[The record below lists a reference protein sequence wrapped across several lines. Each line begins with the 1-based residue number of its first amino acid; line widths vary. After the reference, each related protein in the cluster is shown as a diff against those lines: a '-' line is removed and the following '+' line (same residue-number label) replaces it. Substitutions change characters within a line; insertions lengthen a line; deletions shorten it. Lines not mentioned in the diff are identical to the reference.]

1 MGYIEDRA
9 AEGQRQAFEAA
20 KRAEAGRVLNQGVA
34 PSGLAGIRS
43 EGYAEGLSPEDAYK
57 LQLVKQAQDAN
68 HDVAVADMI
77 AKNRAYNAIATEAAN
92 NLKNGVS
99 VDADQMNA
107 LRQYKESIDAGLA
120 AKWRADR
127 ANFK

>member
-20 KRAEAGRVLNQGVA
+20 KRAEAAKVLNQVPAGA
-34 PSGLAGIRS
+34 RGLAAKL
-43 EGYAEGLSPEDAYK
+43 GYSDSSLEDAYK
-57 LQLVKQAQDAN
+57 LQLAKQAQDAN

-77 AKNRAYNAIATEAAN
+77 AKNRAYNATATEAAN
-92 NLKNGVS
+92 GLKNGGS

-107 LRQYKESIDAGLA
+107 LRQYQDTVDPGLA
-120 AKWRADR
+120 AKWMAGRGA
-127 ANFK
+127 FK